1 MADTREKSTLQEAM
15 EFRDR
20 LEAEW
25 DNDRL
30 PELLERVQDRNGLC
44 ESGNEWD
51 AIVEALEERVEDERN
66 LDPLDITVHGYR
78 QLYGE
83 DWTVDYI
90 DVLIGTG
97 GPACGIEFRD
107 SDNAKCWF
115 QNWYTVREY
124 AYLSSAVAQRLADH
138 LGLEF

>member
-1 MADTREKSTLQEAM
+1 MNDTREKSTLQEAM

-25 DNDRL
+25 DSDRL
-30 PELLERVQDRNGLC
+30 PELLGRVRDRNDLC
-44 ESGNEWD
+44 EAGNEWD
-51 AIVEALEERVEDERN
+51 AIIEALEERVEDERN
-66 LDPLDITVHGYR
+66 LDPLDITVHGQR

-107 SDNAKCWF
+107 SDDAKCWF
-115 QNWYTVREY
+115 QNWFTVREY
-124 AYLSSAVAQRLADH
+124 AYLSSTVAQHIADH